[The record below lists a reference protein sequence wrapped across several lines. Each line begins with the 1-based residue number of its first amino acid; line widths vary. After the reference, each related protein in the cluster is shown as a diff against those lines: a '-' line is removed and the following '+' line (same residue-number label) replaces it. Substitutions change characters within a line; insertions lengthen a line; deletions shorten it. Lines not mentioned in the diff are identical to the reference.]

1 MSGKSIAKKV
11 LMHLAAS
18 EIVLLPVLILV
29 LFGFYALGL
38 PGIEIVLFGSI
49 GFTLAAILLAIV
61 RFLRKRSA
69 DNG

>member
-1 MSGKSIAKKV
+1 VSGKSVAKTV
-11 LMHLAAS
+11 LVHLASS

-29 LFGFYALGL
+29 LVGLYALGL

-49 GFTLAAILLAIV
+49 GVTLGAILLALV

-69 DNG
+69 ANG